1 MKYRWNTSIS
11 IRDVSASL
19 QKIRSS
25 CSYKYKWNTSEILKS
40 TKKHV
45 QHGCTPAQIAW
56 TKWNLQLAHQWKN
69 IQLKCSIHQYNCQ
82 SLLILHFLSPT
93 DRSGWF
99 KTIYKGIVLIL
110 GVKGLDITLR
120 YVFSSLFL
128 ISPLQVYNISF
139 DAKLKLTCFIWVGS
153 LWCLVHFSSKR
164 PPR

>member
-1 MKYRWNTSIS
+1 MKSSST
-11 IRDVSASL
+11 RDLSAS
-19 QKIRSS
+19 
-25 CSYKYKWNTSEILKS
+25 SYKYKWNTIEILNS

-45 QHGCTPAQIAW
+45 QPGCTPAQITW

-110 GVKGLDITLR
+110 GVKGLDITLWK
-120 YVFSSLFL
+120 YVYFYSYLPFRFITFTLMPNWNWLVLFE
-128 ISPLQVYNISF
+128 
-139 DAKLKLTCFIWVGS
+139 
-153 LWCLVHFSSKR
+153 LVHFGAWSIFLLNGRLVNCSCDLR
-164 PPR
+164 GA